1 MLAKF
6 LKEVVVILVGKQ
18 AEPIADLLESK
29 KHVNE
34 FLIAKKL
41 GLTINQTR
49 NILYKISDYGLV
61 SSVRKKDKRKG
72 WYTYFWK
79 IENLKALEFLEDML
93 SKKIENVNNQ
103 IKSKE
108 TKTFYTC
115 PECHVEYNEENA
127 LLHDFT
133 CPECGA
139 IFVKSENTK
148 ILKDLRKEEE
158 KLKRELKMVEE
169 EKNSEKE
176 IVEKK
181 RVKDKDKFE
190 KERKDKRKKALTKLK
205 KERIKIKK
213 KEEKDHKGT
222 SELSRTRKG
231 FADLKK
237 KHPHLANLMKKH
249 ITHNKKFNPKKKK
262 VLNKKFSKKRKKA

>member
-49 NILYKISDYGLV
+49 NILYKIADHGLV

-79 IENLKALEFLEDML
+79 LENLKALEFLKEL
-93 SKKIENVNNQ
+93 LAKKIENTNNQ
-103 IKSKE
+103 IKSRE
-108 TKTFYTC
+108 TKVFYVC
-115 PECHVEYNEENA
+115 PDCHVEYNEENS

-133 CPECGA
+133 CLECGQ
-139 IFVKSENTK
+139 IFVKSDSVK
-148 ILKDLRKEEE
+148 VLKELKREEE
-158 KLKRELKMVEE
+158 KFHKELAIIEDE
-169 EKNSEKE
+169 INKE
-176 IVEKK
+176 RTVVEKK
-181 RVKDKDKFE
+181 RVLEKNKFE
-190 KERKDKRKKALTKLK
+190 RERKEKRKIALTKAK
-205 KERIKIKK
+205 KEREKLKRINPKAAGVKNKAKQK
-213 KEEKDHKGT
+213 KEKKARHK
-222 SELSRTRKG
+222 
-231 FADLKK
+231 F
-237 KHPHLANLMKKH
+237 
-249 ITHNKKFNPKKKK
+249 FKK
-262 VLNKKFSKKRKKA
+262 VGKSGKKRKKR